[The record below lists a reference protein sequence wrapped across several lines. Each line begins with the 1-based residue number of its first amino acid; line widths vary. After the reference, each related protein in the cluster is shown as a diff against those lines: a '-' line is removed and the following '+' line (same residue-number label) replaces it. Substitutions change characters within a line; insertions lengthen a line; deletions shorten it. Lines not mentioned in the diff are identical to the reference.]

1 MIDYSDAYFN
11 KLIAH
16 SVGNKSHDGGIVI
29 SEELVF
35 PDESLRN
42 ILMEFFLSPFKKSTE
57 TYQFQNEGFNVDTA
71 EETLFGMTKRVFS
84 DQNEFKRSSQDIV
97 KHLYQQSN
105 HPHIKSGDVFI
116 VLLGDVL
123 FEGELV
129 DALGIFKV
137 EDKVPYLNVVTQEND
152 QNEII
157 SELGI
162 SIKKLDK
169 GCLIFNTDLKTG
181 AKVLTVDSNCYDTD
195 YWLHLF
201 LDVDY
206 IKDGSF
212 ETRNYVEM
220 VRAFS
225 EEDIKERESKKEQ
238 IDFLNQSIAY
248 FDENDLLIQDDFEHS
263 VFEDE
268 DIKVRFSEF
277 KTEYE
282 NDHGLLFSNSF
293 DISPVVLKNQ
303 KRAIKNFIK
312 LDTNIKIQ
320 LDFRNPDSS
329 KQFIE
334 KGFDEDKEMYFY
346 KVFFNEEVD

>member
-1 MIDYSDAYFN
+1 MIDYSDTYIN

-16 SVGNKSHDGGIVI
+16 RVGNKSHDEGII
-29 SEELVF
+29 TSEELVF
-35 PDESLRN
+35 PNENLRN

-57 TYQFQNEGFNVDTA
+57 TYQFQNEGFNAETA
-71 EETLFGMTKRVFS
+71 EETLFGMTKEIFS
-84 DQNEFKRSSQDIV
+84 DQNEFKRRSQEMV
-97 KHLYQQSN
+97 QHLYQQSN

-116 VLLGDVL
+116 VLFGDL
-123 FEGELV
+123 LIHGELV
-129 DALGIFKV
+129 DAIGIFKV
-137 EDKVPYLNVVTQEND
+137 EDKVPFLNVVTQAD
-152 QNEII
+152 DHNEII
-157 SELGI
+157 SQLGI

-181 AKVLTVDSNCYDTD
+181 GKVLSVDSNCYDTE
-195 YWLHLF
+195 YWLNYF
-201 LDVDY
+201 LDIDY
-206 IKDGSF
+206 VKDGNY
-212 ETRNYVEM
+212 ETRNYIEM
-220 VRAFS
+220 FRAFS
-225 EEDIKERESKKEQ
+225 EEDIKERASKKEQ
-238 IDFLNQSIAY
+238 IDFLNQSVAY
-248 FDENDLLIQDDFEHS
+248 FGENDMLVQGDFEQT

-282 NDHGLLFSNSF
+282 NDHGLLFSDAF

-303 KRAIKNFIK
+303 KRMIKNFIK

-334 KGFDEDKEMYFY
+334 KGFCEAKKMYY
-346 KVFFNEEVD
+346 YQVFFNEELD